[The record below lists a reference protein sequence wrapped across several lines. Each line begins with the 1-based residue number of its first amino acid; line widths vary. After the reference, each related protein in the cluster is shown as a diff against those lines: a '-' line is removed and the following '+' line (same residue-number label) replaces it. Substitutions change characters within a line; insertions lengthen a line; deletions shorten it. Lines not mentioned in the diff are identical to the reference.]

1 MKYLQWNHIIGEY
14 FFNPNK
20 ADKEVLLYIT
30 QKEISDLG
38 RIKFNFGSEKESWE
52 DFCKAL
58 KGDFPETS
66 SKANFIDKFLVVANK
81 WKSYERIVFE
91 LNNKND
97 LKIDSVSIFNPDNN
111 IVYPFYLAYLIA
123 LIIPLTDNVNE
134 FRANSFSTA

>member
-66 SKANFIDKFLVVANK
+66 SKANL
-81 WKSYERIVFE
+81 S
-91 LNNKND
+91 
-97 LKIDSVSIFNPDNN
+97 NPMG
-111 IVYPFYLAYLIA
+111 IL
-123 LIIPLTDNVNE
+123 
-134 FRANSFSTA
+134 